1 MEAVKRG
8 KLLVFVIAIIIL
20 LCSASVFSQPTAPT
34 TSTSPELGG
43 ENPFTENP
51 SQSVTTSIQNNQ
63 QASGSVPANTQV
75 SPNGISFTVSGQT
88 ETSGGAVSTEKLEIR
103 GNNLE
108 NVEGFRATSENEWT
122 ASSASQIQ
130 SNDFLLVNAVNV
142 RFSNGIL
149 IADHADSFIKFGAIS
164 SNANSL
170 ESTISSFSV
179 GQADSIVAG
188 CVNVQGIEDSSFK
201 IYSNAVEIESNGNA
215 MEIEDCSFNRMAFS
229 GRKIAISKETP
240 ARYRIG
246 NGTLNYTGERYN
258 ESLDAGNSTIA
269 EMGAEGFSCLTI
281 KAPGTYWY
289 SENLIRDFGI
299 NIPSSE
305 YRLCLRKIAGE
316 PFPNYDGLIDFPD
329 KKITL
334 GKIANYL
341 RQIFRNGKLL
351 ALRMLP
357 AYEGHDKDSLADMKL
372 DEGFEKIQTI
382 SLSLN
387 RTKTDFNG
395 KVAVLRSGNFEI
407 TEEGSARFLKIRR
420 DIIFPDVWEFANSS
434 IHQPNLSAT
443 NGILI
448 QRGKNRVIAVTPGS
462 EQQEKAEEFLENYW
476 NRNQGETLAD
486 FLESEAYR

>member
-1 MEAVKRG
+1 M
-8 KLLVFVIAIIIL
+8 KLLISCICVFLVIFPAAYAVGIGEEGQTG
-20 LCSASVFSQPTAPT
+20 SSEPP
-34 TSTSPELGG
+34 TSPEALQNTISNGG
-43 ENPFTENP
+43 SGDFSFSNPTEVNL
-51 SQSVTTSIQNNQ
+51 
-63 QASGSVPANTQV
+63 
-75 SPNGISFTVSGQT
+75 PNGEKATVSGNVKVENGKIVSADSIKIENSQM
-88 ETSGGAVSTEKLEIR
+88 SNARNVQPLPNGGYSAESAV
-103 GNNLE
+103 
-108 NVEGFRATSENEWT
+108 
-122 ASSASQIQ
+122 QIQ
-130 SNDFLLVNAVNV
+130 SDTYLLTNAQGV
-142 RFSNGIL
+142 RFENGIL
-149 IADHADSFIKFGAIS
+149 TAAKADSFLRFGAIS
-164 SNANSL
+164 TNINNL
-170 ESTISSFSV
+170 ESDISSFSV
-179 GQADSIVAG
+179 QQADSVVSG

-201 IYSNAVEIESNGNA
+201 IYSNAVEMESNGNA

-289 SENLIRDFGI
+289 SENLAKDFGI
-299 NIPSSE
+299 NIPKDE

-316 PFPNYDGLIDFPD
+316 PFPNYDGLIDLPD